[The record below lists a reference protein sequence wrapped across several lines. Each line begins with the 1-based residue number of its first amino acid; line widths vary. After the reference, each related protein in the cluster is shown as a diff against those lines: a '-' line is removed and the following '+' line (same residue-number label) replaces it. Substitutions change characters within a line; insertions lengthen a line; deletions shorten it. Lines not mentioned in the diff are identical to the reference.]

1 MPITPC
7 RDKWSGTMTD
17 RERFNAQMH
26 YQPFDRCFNME
37 FGYWD
42 ENFIQWPIFFKNG
55 ITNNEEAD
63 IFFNFD
69 RQFSISGNIWLSPV
83 FSEEVVEVRENT
95 KVLINSDGL
104 LAEVPLDGH
113 DTIPHFIKSS
123 IETPDDWAKVKA
135 DMDKQDA
142 FANQKVINE
151 TARAYLASTDWM
163 VVRAAEG
170 GTAVPSDVT
179 TKRAAER
186 AKVVDY
192 ADFSA

>member
-1 MPITPC
+1 MADCAQAIQSLGTFEFVIRGDVTTETEFNENVSWVSGADSNGTAIFGSK
-7 RDKWSGTMTD
+7 RDAVT
-17 RERFNAQMH
+17 
-26 YQPFDRCFNME
+26 
-37 FGYWD
+37 
-42 ENFIQWPIFFKNG
+42 
-55 ITNNEEAD
+55 
-63 IFFNFD
+63 
-69 RQFSISGNIWLSPV
+69 
-83 FSEEVVEVRENT
+83 
-95 KVLINSDGL
+95 
-104 LAEVPLDGH
+104 
-113 DTIPHFIKSS
+113 
-123 IETPDDWAKVKA
+123 WAKVKA

-192 ADFSA
+192 ADFSG